1 MKMTTK
7 KIIFLAALACCWLT
21 LILVFLPFKNIYFEA
36 SFISIS
42 LYLLGLFLEKERHPL
57 YISFSSIMYNKI
69 VFSLGMFTLF
79 LSLLICHLKSYD
91 FDGLSSDVNIYKLV
105 RYFPSIAYSC
115 FGLSLLIF
123 VGRLLGTK
131 PENNNHN

>member
-1 MKMTTK
+1 MTAK
-7 KIIFLAALACCWLT
+7 KIVFLATLACCWLT

-69 VFSLGMFTLF
+69 VFGLGIFILV
-79 LSLLICHLKSYD
+79 LSLLICYIKSYD
-91 FDGLSSDVNIYKLV
+91 FDALSSDVNMYKLV
-105 RYFPSIAYSC
+105 RYFPSAAYSC
-115 FGLSLLIF
+115 FGLSLLLF
-123 VGRLLGTK
+123 FDRLLAIK
-131 PENNNHN
+131 VENKNHN